1 MTASARVLDELR
13 RKRRPMR
20 LVGASGQLGYGVPT
34 PAFEAALARQPDLIG
49 ADMGSIDIG
58 PTYLGKGEMA
68 TAPVATRRD
77 LRKLLHGARRLDIP
91 LIIGSAGS
99 AGAAPH
105 LDATLAIV
113 REIARADGLHF
124 RLGVLRADIP
134 RPLLAQAVRNGRVLG
149 IDDMPA
155 LTEEEVREAAQIVG
169 QMGMGP
175 FRRALAEGV
184 DVLIA
189 GRACDTAIFASLP
202 TMLDF
207 PPGISV
213 HMAKIIECAS
223 LCCVPGGRDSILA
236 LLDDDGFVLE
246 SMNPARRAT
255 PTSVAAHSLYEQADP
270 FTVYEPEGRLDLSAA
285 TYEAVDDRRSRVSG
299 ARWSTST
306 DPCVKIEGARKIGER
321 AVLLAGA
328 ADPRFIAHQRE
339 ILPAVAEVVRELVC
353 EDTPQD
359 YTLRFRV
366 YGLDGVRM
374 AAPSDEA
381 PPGEVFIMGEC
392 IAPTAERAA
401 EVVRTCK
408 QYLLHHG
415 YPGRLSTAGNLAFP
429 FTPPEVSLGPAYR
442 FNVYHLLHVPDPD
455 ALFPMEIE
463 QL

>member
-1 MTASARVLDELR
+1 MSASGRILDDVRRTR
-13 RKRRPMR
+13 RKMR
-20 LVGASGQLGYGVPT
+20 FLGASGQLGYGIPT
-34 PAFEAALARQPDLIG
+34 PAFNGGLAHKPDLIG
-49 ADMGSIDIG
+49 CDMGSIDIG

-68 TAPVATRRD
+68 TSPAATRRD
-77 LRKLLHGARRLDIP
+77 LRKVLLGARSIDVP
-91 LIIGSAGS
+91 LVIGSAGS

-113 REIARADGLHF
+113 RDIARAEGLHF
-124 RLGVLRADIP
+124 RLGVLRADLS
-134 RPLLAQAVRNGRVLG
+134 RDMLRASVRAGRVVG

-155 LTEEEVREAAQIVG
+155 LTEDEVTEAAQIVG

-175 FRRALAEGV
+175 FRRALAEDI

-207 PPGISV
+207 PTGLSV

-223 LCCVPGGRDSILA
+223 LCCLPGGRDSILA
-236 LLDDDGFVLE
+236 TLDEDMFELE
-246 SMNPARRAT
+246 SMAEQRRAT
-255 PTSVAAHSLYEQADP
+255 PVSVAAHSLYEQADP
-270 FTVYEPEGRLDLSAA
+270 FTVYEPEGRLDLSSADYA
-285 TYEAVDDRRSRVSG
+285 AVDDRRCCVSG
-299 ARWSTST
+299 AAWHPSV

-328 ADPRFIAHQRE
+328 ADPRFIAQHRD
-339 ILPAVAEVVRELVC
+339 ILPAVAKVVRDLVC
-353 EDTPQD
+353 EDAPED

-366 YGLDGVRM
+366 YGVDGVRM
-374 AAPSDEA
+374 AAPANEP
-381 PPGEVFIMGEC
+381 PPGEVFVMGEC

-401 EVVRTCK
+401 EVVRTLK

-415 YPGRLSTAGNLAFP
+415 YGGRLSTAGNLAFP

-442 FNVYHLLHVPDPD
+442 FNVYHLLHTADPD
-455 ALFPMEIE
+455 LLFPLEIE
-463 QL
+463 TL